1 MAKEKINLNISGMTC
16 VNCSGGIEKFLN
28 KKKGV
33 ISANVS
39 FASSEGE
46 FIIDDSLYSKE
57 KLTSDIQKL
66 GYKPEEDLK
75 ALEEEQLLS
84 FKRLRKIF
92 FTSITLTLIMFCL
105 MFLNI
110 FNEQMTKYL
119 VFLIASIVQFYCGL
133 RFYKLGIKSVINRN
147 YDMNVLVALGTSA
160 AYFYSTVVV
169 FFPNLFPENLRFV
182 YFDGASVIITFVLL
196 GRYLEENSKLKASDF
211 LKKLMNLA
219 PVNANLID
227 ENKNIKTVL
236 ASSLKPK
243 DIVLVKSG
251 EKIPTDG
258 IIIEGNA
265 DIDTSMITGESMP
278 VFKKLGDEV
287 LSGTLNSNGTI
298 KIEVSKE
305 SSDTTLSKIIT
316 LLKTAQSKQIP
327 ISRFADKVANIF
339 VPSVIFISIL
349 AFLVW
354 GFVFGDF
361 QKAIIASISV
371 LIISCPCALGLATPI
386 AIVSSVSRG
395 AKEGILIKN
404 PEILEEIKEIKY
416 AVFDKTGTLTKGEI
430 TVSKTNIDEKY
441 FELIGSIENY
451 SEHPISKA
459 IVSFIKDKKYDINKE
474 IKDIDIIPGK
484 GIKLS
489 FDGDEIVLGNKKL
502 LDENS
507 VQIDKSHE
515 EFYLEELEKSNG
527 LIYVAINKKTIGSF
541 SLEDKLKEDAVSV
554 IKELKQLNI
563 EPILLTGDN
572 KITAAK
578 IADKL
583 VIEKIYSEVLPTEK
597 YEVIKELQKKS
608 KVMFIGDGIND
619 APSIKQANIGITL
632 NSGSDITKDAG
643 DIILVHNELSS
654 IIKSINLSIET
665 MKIVKQNL
673 FWAFTYNILGIPLAA
688 GILYPIFGLMLNPM
702 YAGIAMSF
710 SSVSVVLNSLR
721 LKIKKL

>member
-169 FFPNLFPENLRFV
+169 FFPHLFPENLRFL

-416 AVFDKTGTLTKGEI
+416 AVFDKTGTL
-430 TVSKTNIDEKY
+430 
-441 FELIGSIENY
+441 
-451 SEHPISKA
+451 
-459 IVSFIKDKKYDINKE
+459 
-474 IKDIDIIPGK
+474 
-484 GIKLS
+484 
-489 FDGDEIVLGNKKL
+489 
-502 LDENS
+502 
-507 VQIDKSHE
+507 
-515 EFYLEELEKSNG
+515 
-527 LIYVAINKKTIGSF
+527 
-541 SLEDKLKEDAVSV
+541 
-554 IKELKQLNI
+554 
-563 EPILLTGDN
+563 
-572 KITAAK
+572 
-578 IADKL
+578 
-583 VIEKIYSEVLPTEK
+583 
-597 YEVIKELQKKS
+597 
-608 KVMFIGDGIND
+608 
-619 APSIKQANIGITL
+619 
-632 NSGSDITKDAG
+632 
-643 DIILVHNELSS
+643 
-654 IIKSINLSIET
+654 
-665 MKIVKQNL
+665 
-673 FWAFTYNILGIPLAA
+673 
-688 GILYPIFGLMLNPM
+688 
-702 YAGIAMSF
+702 
-710 SSVSVVLNSLR
+710 
-721 LKIKKL
+721 